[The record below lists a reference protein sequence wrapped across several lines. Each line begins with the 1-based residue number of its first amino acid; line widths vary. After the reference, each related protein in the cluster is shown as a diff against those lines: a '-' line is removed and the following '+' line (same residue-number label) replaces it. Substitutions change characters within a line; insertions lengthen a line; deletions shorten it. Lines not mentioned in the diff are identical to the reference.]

1 MAFVAFPNPNPVW
14 ACGACTFANESGSSC
29 AVCGTRRDLTDGTD
43 MVEQTLVEEAWMCP
57 QCTFLNGG
65 RGTHCEVCG
74 GMRPI
79 PSPSPRERLASSPSP
94 SRMARADTEPFSTP
108 GERSRMLLPPVPPAT
123 QRGTLVTSDDS
134 SMEGSAHATSVGS
147 LQRSALSAWRGLD
160 RQRNT
165 AADRQR
171 NTAASTIQSA
181 WRRWQEDQVQQP
193 GWLEFEATATEAVTR
208 LGWKAECPPGSSETM
223 CGAVFVAEVLRG
235 GWADQQGVREGDEL
249 VEVSGVTTE
258 WMTWSALT
266 ESMRVRPL
274 RLLFRRDLAGVE
286 IADDDEDLG
295 LRSPGDVEAINQA
308 RGRQMRDTAETSVTL
323 DPVSPL
329 GHNSS
334 DEDTEE
340 EEETDVSSPARWMA
354 RRRAVG
360 ESSSDEGSGRSI
372 EEAEEEQEVVLEG
385 EEEISDHEAM
395 AMLRASVFPVHVVTA
410 EQVDGGGD
418 SECVICIEEY
428 VLGDSVLTLP
438 CFHRFHEGCVR
449 KWLCKSNECPSC
461 KFPVDEA
468 SFDASVS
475 MDS

>member
-286 IADDDEDLG
+286 IADDDED
-295 LRSPGDVEAINQA
+295 
-308 RGRQMRDTAETSVTL
+308 
-323 DPVSPL
+323 
-329 GHNSS
+329 
-334 DEDTEE
+334 TEE